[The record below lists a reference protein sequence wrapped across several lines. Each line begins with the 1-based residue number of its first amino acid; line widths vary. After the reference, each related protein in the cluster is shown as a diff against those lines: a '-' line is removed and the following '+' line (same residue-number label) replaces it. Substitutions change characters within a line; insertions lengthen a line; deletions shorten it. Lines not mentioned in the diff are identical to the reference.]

1 MKKSRFFPIAF
12 FLVCAAP
19 FGTPA
24 QQPGNF
30 FQQNC
35 SACHTIGAGR
45 RIGPDLKDVTKRRDR
60 AWLEEFMEDP
70 SAVLH
75 KHDAYALQLQREAN
89 GIAMPTVPGLTPA
102 MAEALLNYID
112 AQGGA
117 TLPQA
122 AAPSVAERPFTPE
135 DLAAGTEL
143 FQGTRPLSQGG
154 PACISCHTLGT
165 MTGLAGGRLGPDLT
179 LVYQRLGGRQGAGAW
194 LTAPP
199 TPVMQSMFHQ
209 RALQPNEIL
218 SLLSLF
224 EDASQRSQPVPAAAE
239 IPIFLGAGVLGA
251 ALGLVLM
258 GWIWRSR
265 IGAVRRTL
273 LKAAQRGAA

>member
-1 MKKSRFFPIAF
+1 MTKSRFFPIAF
-12 FLVCAAP
+12 FLACAAP
-19 FGTPA
+19 FCTPA

-35 SACHTIGAGR
+35 SACHTIGGGR
-45 RIGPDLKDVTKRRDR
+45 RVGPDLKDVTKRRDR

-75 KHDAYALQLQREAN
+75 KRDAYALQLQREAN

-117 TLPQA
+117 TPPQA

-143 FQGTRPLSQGG
+143 FQGTRALNQGG

-209 RALQPNEIL
+209 RALQPDEIL

-224 EDASQRSQPVPAAAE
+224 EDASQRSQPAAAGTE
-239 IPIFLGAGVLGA
+239 MQIFLGAGALGA
-251 ALGLVLM
+251 ALGLLLM

-265 IGAVRRTL
+265 FGGVRRTL